1 MAEIK
6 KSPAFWRSFPI
17 FEAFSDTLVGAVASV
32 ATYRKWPAGTSIF
45 QRGDEGNY
53 MLLTVS
59 GRIKLSLITTQGKEL
74 SLRHIEAGMILG
86 EMAILDDAPRSADAT
101 AAVETEAYVISK
113 RDFQRILDSHPEAAR
128 AVIHYL
134 CSRLRETTD
143 QLETIALYD
152 LDARVAR
159 FFLSTLRQIH
169 GDELPESANLQL
181 ALSQSEIAGVLG
193 ASRPKVNRSIV
204 SLEEKGAIKRADGL
218 IDCNT
223 ERLMELADPEDV

>member
-1 MAEIK
+1 MTEIR

-17 FEAFSDTLVGAVASV
+17 FEEFDNALIEAVAAIAV
-32 ATYRKWPAGTSIF
+32 HRLWPAGTTIF

-59 GRIKLSLITTQGKEL
+59 GRIKISLITAQGKEL
-74 SLRHIEAGMILG
+74 SLRHLEAGTILG
-86 EMAILDDAPRSADAT
+86 EMAILDGSPRSADAT
-101 AAVETEAYVISK
+101 AVAATEGYVIAK
-113 RDFQRILDSHPEAAR
+113 RDFQRLMEKHPVAAQ

-134 CSRLRETTD
+134 CARLRETTE

-159 FFLSTLRQIH
+159 FFVSTLKQIH
-169 GDELPESANLQL
+169 GEELPESANLQL
-181 ALSQSEIAGVLG
+181 SLSQSEIAGILG
-193 ASRPKVNRSIV
+193 ASRPKINRSIV
-204 SLEEKGAIKRADGL
+204 SLEEKGAIRRKDGV

-223 ERLMELADPEDV
+223 ERLLELAEPDDV